1 MIHSDLISFFKECN
15 LYEEEL
21 FNYLNKHTF
30 HFDYGIEENR
40 VFTGFFPGIDKDGVL
55 KKFMVSVPFVVDEIT
70 MLINI
75 HEYTHAIE
83 NYYRLG
89 KKYKKDKFV
98 EVLPMMFELLYIK
111 KHPSKE
117 LEEYENHLN
126 SCITRNNEEYLLGA
140 KMQEILAD
148 SFKYENIKQLKRKV
162 RKLGKKID
170 K

>member
-30 HFDYGIEENR
+30 HFDYGIEDNR

-148 SFKYENIKQLKRKV
+148 NYYSNIFKDP
-162 RKLGKKID
+162 KKI
-170 K
+170 